1 MKNHKRIF
9 TLSVAT
15 AVLTG
20 LTPLFAQDSTPTPP
34 PPSAP
39 AHGHGE
45 WHKHGNPMANL
56 TKEERQ
62 ELKAVVE
69 KTKDDSSVIA
79 AKNDQKEAAK
89 AEREA
94 VKAAVVKA
102 DPNAQ
107 AIFDS
112 MGKGKAGHKE
122 LTQEQREEL
131 RTDFEKVKEDSSVK
145 TAREQLKKTHEA
157 YVTAWRAAA
166 VAADSKIQPVLDK
179 LPKNWAPEGRRGM
192 KMRGHHHKG
201 ATTSGSNAQTSGSST
216 ETSGS

>member
-20 LTPLFAQDSTPTPP
+20 LTPLFAADSTTPPP

-39 AHGHGE
+39 AHHERGA
-45 WHKHGNPMANL
+45 WHKHGNPLANL

-62 ELKAVVE
+62 ELKAVTE

-79 AKNDQKEAAK
+79 AKNDQKEAMK

-131 RTDFEKVKEDSSVK
+131 RTDFEKVKDDSSVK

-192 KMRGHHHKG
+192 KMRGHHHHKG
-201 ATTSGSNAQTSGSST
+201 AAQTSGSST
-216 ETSGS
+216 ETTGSASN